1 MALLKSFTFL
11 NLLFPYL
18 SLGQATGP
26 NLFLQWAQHYADS
39 LQKSSCWICGLLPLS
54 STSGLPWWVSP
65 LQGTD
70 WHYLHQYVKDMVF
83 QPNTSIYRDISITN
97 SNVSCWPMVNITW
110 NSPGHKRPFSYP
122 QTAKIMTEYA
132 NSKTE
137 NKKAL
142 WGTTKPNNMRY
153 TEDGYFQVWD
163 EFMWLTPTI
172 GQLNQKALLC
182 WEQRNHTYDAWPNS
196 TRELGWLSPGACTHI
211 IVLQSTDWFATDWIR
226 RPGIRW
232 LAPNGTQWLCGTN
245 LWPWLPPGWIGRC
258 TLGFPWIQGRLR
270 KKLSMP
276 ANYPHLLHRWT
287 RSVFHWY
294 DHLLGIFLPQLG
306 IEDIIWHIEALTNY
320 TRHALNDTMHALS
333 LLNSEVALMRKA
345 VLQNRMALDIIT
357 AAQGGTCAI
366 IKTECCVYIP
376 DNSAN
381 VSKLLSDMHNQIEA
395 MSDSSS
401 SLNDWIYS
409 WFSGNGWSWW
419 KKLLLLVV
427 AIVLL
432 GLFLC
437 CGSYCCCMFCINMSE
452 KLSERIF
459 SRRRSILRIR
469 PHEHL

>member
-1 MALLKSFTFL
+1 MALLKYYTFL
-11 NLLFPYL
+11 NLLFTYL
-18 SLGQATGP
+18 SLGKATGP
-26 NLFLQWAQHYADS
+26 NLFLRWAQQYADS
-39 LQKSSCWICGLLPLS
+39 LQQSSCWICGLLPLS

-70 WHYLHQYVKDMVF
+70 WHYLHQYVRDMIF
-83 QPNTSIYRDISITN
+83 HPDSSIFRDISITN
-97 SNVSCWPMVNITW
+97 RNVSCWPLVNVTW

-122 QTAKIMTEYA
+122 QTVKIMTEYA
-132 NSKTE
+132 NSRIE
-137 NKKAL
+137 DKKAL
-142 WGTTKPNNMRY
+142 WATVKPNNMRY

-182 WEQRNHTYDAWPNS
+182 WEQRNHSYDAWPNS
-196 TRELGWLSPGACTHI
+196 TRQLGWLPPEACTHI
-211 IVLQSTDWFATDWIR
+211 IVLQATDWFGTDWIR

-258 TLGFPWIQGRLR
+258 TLGFPWIQGRVR
-270 KKLSMP
+270 KKLPMP

-294 DHLLGIFLPQLG
+294 DHLLSIILPHMG
-306 IEDIIWHIEALTNY
+306 IEDIMWHVESLTNY
-320 TRHALNDTMHALS
+320 TTHALNDTMQALS
-333 LLNSEVALMRKA
+333 LLNFEVALMRKA

-381 VSKLLSDMHNQIEA
+381 VSKLLSDMHTQIKQ

-409 WFSGNGWSWW
+409 WFSGFGWSWW
-419 KKLLLLVV
+419 KKLLLVV
-427 AIVLL
+427 GAIVLL
-432 GLFLC
+432 GFFLC
-437 CGSYCCCMFCINMSE
+437 CGGYCCCMCCINMSE

-459 SRRRSILRIR
+459 FMRRSILMRR
-469 PHEHL
+469 SDELL